1 LRADTFAKACIA
13 AVTLAVPIILA
24 QGLRYEP
31 PQIEG
36 YEYPFPSNYGSPLSG
51 SSPAIL
57 KNNGKM
63 LKDTAAIDFEGRRL
77 TFLRLD
83 SLGNSVW
90 TYHYGELNDYITDN
104 KNHSFYENWY
114 NELSTRERNDLGMP
128 APPKLQWELAV
139 HYPPWA
145 QRLLGKDPPAIG
157 FHGRLQL
164 TAAFDYVSTKIGE
177 EDPIVDIIPF
187 ELDPQYELT
196 VKGSVGRLIT
206 INISH
211 SKQDGFE
218 LSEDPL
224 KNIKVEYKESEP
236 GELEDEIIQEIV
248 AGYTGFDMPGTS
260 LSGYSDK
267 HDGLFGIKVRA
278 KVGPLMLTGIASHAQ
293 GEAITREFGG
303 KNDPNS
309 VSAIRENEFS
319 KNTYFFLDNVYKQ
332 YYNEVNNIRRPNRN
346 ATRPPPVTR
355 FQAFVSVRCEET
367 TQSTTRRYKAIVDGS
382 EVCFKMLTENQD
394 YTYDAAMGWVRFSSN
409 ASDDEIIAI
418 AMETA
423 DGGRKGE
430 IVPLSTPNDASINIW
445 TLKPRGMEQA
455 TALGNDST
463 AMRFGLMWRNVYYLP
478 EIEDGK
484 LEFFFLDPAK
494 GDTIRH
500 TSDSRLLSEVMGL
513 TDAQGRA
520 RLEMVDIFNIERQE
534 LIIPPYD
541 AELRGNE
548 PFRNP
553 LFGKY
558 SVDSMG
564 VGDTSIYTVGTK
576 HSWAINRFV
585 PNFGILTNGTV
596 RRTSYDLGWNVLPGT
611 VTIKTKSG
619 TLLIEDEDYYLDYQM
634 GLLELISTR
643 ARAAESILATYQRE
657 SDFVLERKVFA
668 GLRGEVK
675 LPFISDNSFAA
686 AGILYQNAATSAGDI
701 PQLGNEPFS
710 KLHLSFNTSLDFEPE
725 WMTDLVNKIP
735 RIKTEEESAA
745 KIDFEIVHS
754 RMNQNTAKEKSAYL
768 DDFERTKDGYSM
780 SLRHQN
786 WYPSHYPFTYSFSGN
801 YDATLKS
808 INDSLLRR
816 PPVWDFYWFTP
827 NAYDDKNLI
836 NRNSVWTRDPHNA
849 HYTSS
854 DSYVDVLRLHA
865 TPAHPD
871 RTLQTRFRNSYAA
884 ITSSFGRSGLNM
896 ENHRYIEL
904 IVNPKSVQG
913 VPGAKKGKL
922 MIQIGTFSH
931 DQVRDG
937 GPPNGEFDLE
947 DPTYQNKPE
956 LLSIYDKGLNRLD
969 VADKFYLI
977 PDSAGT
983 GWDTISR
990 TKNPGWL
997 VSPRSVDNPNG
1008 DLFRR
1013 YDRDNTGNFRW
1024 ANGTRSNSI
1033 YDTENIDFDGI
1044 PRTRF
1049 EEKYVSYIIDL
1060 DSGSSNYIDKDAR
1073 LQEGWRFYRIPLL
1086 DSLLGGSVQRG
1097 GGDIDWAKVRGVRLV
1112 WYDFD
1117 QSVIASENELYI
1129 AGLELTGSTW
1139 EPSPGSEGKIEPTMI
1154 SNEDNMEYYNSV
1166 YNGIL
1171 KPKSGEST
1179 PREGALRLVLSEAG
1193 PRDTVLVRKNMSY
1206 YPQNISGYD
1215 SLSIMVNSR
1224 IALDGKSVPDDADF
1238 IFRFG
1243 SDDTTYYEY
1252 RAPLGPASSASNTG
1266 TWKRFAFSL
1275 QELSDLK
1282 RNADLSDTITI
1293 NASGGRLRV
1302 AAPAGK
1308 RPNFTAVTFLAVG
1321 VASGGSPIS
1330 GGEIWVNELIATSPR
1345 SMTGMAARI
1354 DLSTQWADFLS
1365 LGAGASYMDGS
1376 FRTMT
1381 ENLLGTD
1388 DRSELSAN
1396 LSGKMRV
1403 DKFMPEE
1410 WGVSIPVGGSVSGTL
1425 SRPTVKPQSDIML
1438 LKDNGKPDGLFDMT
1452 GDALDLMLGRG
1463 GGSDTTRAEQFQTFT
1478 ATRNAYTSFEKTGES
1493 ENPFVGFTLDRIKT
1507 DISYNQTTSYTGK
1520 GSHEDPDSADYFRSD
1535 TVTTYASNLYYD
1547 LSPRNPPEWTTL
1559 SPFSDVEWMPGIYQK
1574 YQFNL
1579 LPSSIEFDLFEAALR
1594 TEKRDDAKLNVRN
1607 FTTRTFD
1614 LRHGMR
1620 ADYAPVD
1627 PLLNFGY
1634 GIRWDR
1640 DLSDQEMTR
1649 DWDIMVDST
1658 FPKIFGLNNSYGQKW
1673 NEYGILYG
1681 ERGRTQ
1687 SASMRLTPQFVSWMT
1702 HSADYTADY
1711 QGQFVRRDT
1720 SATQYINAIVNTSLR
1735 FRNSLL
1741 IMELFKKL
1749 SKGSKDGFF
1758 GVLNSG
1764 VTKIGMRSVSFEYD
1778 VNTSLKNNYLSS
1790 TFLIDT
1796 AGLNNYEYFKYQ
1808 LGLRR
1813 DGLSDYFWGRL
1824 GHDGLGYMLY
1834 RPPLVD
1840 DFELYRYDQS
1850 MGSWNARFSTA
1861 FTIPVPVKINFSTVS
1876 VGWGREFYAQPDTLY
1891 IDTTIVLPDA
1901 RASANTDAL
1910 EKLPFIKTHMS
1921 KLGLN
1926 SSFGFKRSR
1935 KETWD
1940 RTDTSTAID
1949 FQPLFGLEGKFKNW
1963 PTLTANYR
1971 YGISNTYIVSGG
1983 KEEGR
1988 SVGTLSTERNRRN
2001 SHTLTTAYEFSGAG
2015 SLQEIK
2021 IRKWVIPVSGKTTVG
2036 MAVNWET
2043 SVRVY
2048 TIMGEE
2054 PVETETED
2062 SEFNYSPYVEYKFT
2076 DNISGQA
2083 RYLGSHRNSSGART
2097 MQQRFALT
2105 VEVVF

>member
-1 LRADTFAKACIA
+1 LRADIFAKACIA
-13 AVTLAVPIILA
+13 AVIFAVPTVIA
-24 QGLRYEP
+24 QGLQYEP

-36 YEYPFPSNYGSPLSG
+36 YEYPFPLSYGSPLSDSRG
-51 SSPAIL
+51 AVL
-57 KNNGKM
+57 KNNSKM
-63 LKDTAAIDFEGRRL
+63 LTDTSVIDFEGRRL
-77 TFLRLD
+77 TFLRVD
-83 SLGNSVW
+83 SAGNSVW
-90 TYHYGELNDYITDN
+90 TYHYGELNDYITDSR
-104 KNHSFYENWY
+104 NHSFYENWY
-114 NELSTRERNDLGMP
+114 NGLSAKERNDLGMP

-145 QRLLGKDPPAIG
+145 QRLLGKDPPRLK
-157 FHGRLQL
+157 FEGRLQL
-164 TAAFDYVSTKIGE
+164 TVAFDYVSTRIGE
-177 EDPIVDIIPF
+177 EEPVVDIVPF
-187 ELDPQYELT
+187 ELDPQYELA
-196 VKGSVGRLIT
+196 VRGSVGRLVS

-211 SKQDGFE
+211 SKKDGFD
-218 LSEDPL
+218 LGEDPL

-260 LSGYSDK
+260 LSGYSDR

-293 GEAITREFGG
+293 GEAMTREFGG
-303 KNDPNS
+303 RNDPNS
-309 VSAIRENEFS
+309 VSAIREHEFA
-319 KNTYFFLDNVYKQ
+319 KNRYFFLDNVYKE
-332 YYNEVNNIRRPNRN
+332 YYNEVNNIRRPNRT
-346 ATRPPPVTR
+346 AARPPAVR
-355 FQAFVSVRCEET
+355 NFQAFISVTGEAT
-367 TQSTTRRYKAIVDGS
+367 AQTTTRRYKATVDGKA
-382 EVCFKMLTENQD
+382 VYFKMLTENKD
-394 YTYDAAMGWVRFSSN
+394 YIYDAAMGWVRFSN
-409 ASDDEIIAI
+409 QASDDEIIAI
-418 AMETA
+418 AMETS
-423 DGGRKGE
+423 DGGKKGE
-430 IVPLSTPNDASINIW
+430 IVPLNTQNEAEINVW
-445 TLKPRGMEQA
+445 TLKPLAMEQA
-455 TALGNDST
+455 TAFGDDST
-463 AMRFGLMWRNVYYLP
+463 AMRFGLMWRNVYDFP
-478 EIEDGK
+478 EVEDGK

-500 TSDSRLLSEVMGL
+500 TADSRLFSEVMGL

-520 RLEMVDIFNIERQE
+520 RLEMVDIFNVERQE
-534 LIIPPYD
+534 LVIPPYD
-541 AELRGNE
+541 AGLHGNE

-558 SVDSMG
+558 SVDSMA
-564 VGDTSIYTVGTK
+564 VGDTTIYTVGTR
-576 HSWAINRFV
+576 HTWATNRFV
-585 PNFGILTNGTV
+585 PKFSILTNGAV

-619 TLLIEDEDYYLDYQM
+619 TLLVEDEDYSLDYQM

-686 AGILYQNAATSAGDI
+686 AGILYQNAATSAGDNI
-701 PQLGNEPFS
+701 PTLGNEPFS
-710 KLHLSFNTSLDFEPE
+710 KLHLSFNASLDFQPE

-735 RIKTEEESAA
+735 LVKTEEESAA
-745 KIDFEIVHS
+745 KLDIEVVHS
-754 RMNQNTAKEKSAYL
+754 RMNQNTAKENGAYL
-768 DDFERTKDGYSM
+768 ENFDQTKDGYSM
-780 SLRHQN
+780 SLRHQS
-786 WYPSHYPFTYSFSGN
+786 WYPSHFPFEYTYSSD
-801 YDATLKS
+801 YEATLKNIS
-808 INDSLLRR
+808 DSLLKR

-827 NAYDDKNLI
+827 NAYDDRNLI
-836 NRNSVWTRDPHNA
+836 NRYSVWTRDPHNA
-849 HYTSS
+849 HYSGA
-854 DSYVDVLRLHA
+854 DSYIDVLRLHA

-871 RTLQTRFRNSYAA
+871 RTIQGRFVNSYAA

-904 IVNPKSVQG
+904 IVNPKAVQG
-913 VPGAKKGKL
+913 IPGTKKGKL

-956 LLSIYDKGLNRLD
+956 LLSMYDKGLNRLD
-969 VADKFYLI
+969 VADKYYMI
-977 PDSAGT
+977 PNADAT
-983 GWDTISR
+983 GWETLYRNS
-990 TKNPGWL
+990 PLL
-997 VSPRSVDNPNG
+997 VSPRGPDNPNG

-1024 ANGTRSNSI
+1024 ANGTRNNSI

-1060 DSGSSNYIDKDAR
+1060 DSGSSGYIDKDAR

-1086 DSLLGGSVQRG
+1086 DSLVGGSVQRAG
-1097 GGDIDWAKVRGVRLV
+1097 GAPDWSKVRGVRLV

-1117 QSVIASENELYI
+1117 QSAIASENELYI
-1129 AGLELTGSTW
+1129 AGLELAGSTW
-1139 EPSPGSEGKIEPTMI
+1139 EPAPGSEGKVEPAMI

-1166 YNGIL
+1166 YNGIV

-1179 PREGALRLVLSEAG
+1179 PRDGALRLVFSEAG

-1215 SLSIMVNSR
+1215 SLSIMANNR
-1224 IALDGKSVPDDADF
+1224 IAPDGKSVPGDAEF
-1238 IFRFG
+1238 ILRFG

-1266 TWKRFAFSL
+1266 TWTRFVFSL
-1275 QELSDLK
+1275 QALSDLK
-1282 RNADLSDTITI
+1282 LAADHSDTGTI
-1293 NASGGRLRV
+1293 DAAGGRLRV
-1302 AAPAGK
+1302 VAPSGK
-1308 RPNFTAVTFLAVG
+1308 RPNFTAITFLAVG
-1321 VASGGSPIS
+1321 VAAVGSAIP
-1330 GGEIWVNELIATSPR
+1330 GGEIWVNELIATGPR
-1345 SMTGMAARI
+1345 AMTGMAARI
-1354 DLSTQWADFLS
+1354 ELSTQWADFLS
-1365 LGAGASYMDGS
+1365 LGAGVSYTDGS

-1381 ENLLGTD
+1381 ENLIGTD

-1396 LSGKMRV
+1396 VSGRMRV

-1410 WGVSIPVGGSVSGTL
+1410 WGVSIPVGGSMSGTL

-1438 LKDNGKPDGLFDMT
+1438 LKDNGKPDGFFDMA
-1452 GDALDLMLGRG
+1452 GDAFNMMLGRDG
-1463 GGSDTTRAEQFQTFT
+1463 GGDTTRAEQFQTFT
-1478 ATRNAYTSFEKTGES
+1478 ATRNAYTSFEKTSES

-1520 GSHEDPDSADYFRSD
+1520 GSNENPDSADYFRSD

-1547 LSPRNPPEWTTL
+1547 LSPRNSPEWTEL
-1559 SPFSDVEWMPGIYQK
+1559 SPFSDVEWMPGIYK
-1574 YQFNL
+1574 SYKFNL

-1594 TEKRDDAKLNVRN
+1594 TEKRDDAKLNVHD
-1607 FTTRTFD
+1607 FKTHTFD

-1620 ADYAPVD
+1620 ADYTPVD
-1627 PLLNFGY
+1627 PLLSFSY
-1634 GIRWDR
+1634 GMRWDR
-1640 DLSDQEMTR
+1640 DLSEQELTNE
-1649 DWDIMVDST
+1649 WDIMVDST
-1658 FPKIFGLNNSYGQKW
+1658 FPKIFKLNDTYGQKW

-1702 HSADYTADY
+1702 HGAEYSADY
-1711 QGQFVRRDT
+1711 QGQLVRRDT
-1720 SATQYINAIVNTSLR
+1720 SVTQYINAIVNTSLR
-1735 FRNSLL
+1735 LRTSLML
-1741 IMELFKKL
+1741 TDLFKGL
-1749 SKGSKDGFF
+1749 SKGAKEGFF
-1758 GVLNSG
+1758 AMMNNG
-1764 VTKIGMRSVSFEYD
+1764 VTKIGMRSLNFEYD
-1778 VNTSLKNNYLSS
+1778 ANTSLKNNYLSS

-1796 AGLNNYEYFKYQ
+1796 AGLSSYEYFKYQ

-1824 GHDGLGYMLY
+1824 GYDGLGYMQY
-1834 RPPLVD
+1834 RPGLTD

-1850 MGSWNARFSTA
+1850 MGSWNTRFSTS
-1861 FTIPVPVKINFSTVS
+1861 FTIPAPFKITFSTVS
-1876 VGWGREFYAQPDTLY
+1876 LGWGREFYAQPDTLY
-1891 IDTTIVLPDA
+1891 IDTTVVLPDF
-1901 RASANTDAL
+1901 RTSANTDAL
-1910 EKLPFIKTHMS
+1910 EKLPFIKAHMS
-1921 KLGLN
+1921 KLGLA

-1935 KETWD
+1935 KEAWD
-1940 RTDTSTAID
+1940 RTDTTTVID

-1971 YGISNTYIVSGG
+1971 FGTNSTYIVNGG
-1983 KEEGR
+1983 KGESAG
-1988 SVGTLSTERNRRN
+1988 VLSTEESRRN
-2001 SHTLTTAYEFSGAG
+2001 SHTLTAAYEFTGAG

-2021 IRKWVIPVSGKTTVG
+2021 LRKWVIPVSGKTTVG
-2036 MAVNWET
+2036 LAVNWET

-2048 TIMGEE
+2048 TIMGDE

-2076 DNISGQA
+2076 NNISGQA

-2105 VEVVF
+2105 AEVVF

>member
-1 LRADTFAKACIA
+1 MRTDIFAKACIA
-13 AVTLAVPIILA
+13 AAALAAQFAPA

-36 YEYPFPSNYGSPLSG
+36 YEYPFPSSYGSPLSV
-51 SSPAIL
+51 SNPAIL
-57 KNNGKM
+57 KKSGK
-63 LKDTAAIDFEGRRL
+63 LFSDTAAIDFEGRRL
-77 TFLRLD
+77 TFLRVD
-83 SLGNSVW
+83 SLGRSIW
-90 TYHYGELNDYITDN
+90 TYHYGELSDYITDSR
-104 KNHSFYENWY
+104 NHSFYENWY
-114 NELSTRERNDLGMP
+114 NGLSARERNDLGMP

-145 QRLLGKDPPAIG
+145 QRLLGNDPPRLRIE
-157 FHGRLQL
+157 GRLQL
-164 TAAFDYVSTKIGE
+164 TAAFDYVSTRIGE
-177 EDPIVDIIPF
+177 EEPIVDIVPF
-187 ELDPQYELT
+187 EFDPQYEFSIH
-196 VKGSVGRLIT
+196 GSVGRLISV
-206 INISH
+206 NIKH

-218 LSEDPL
+218 LGEDPL
-224 KNIKVEYKESEP
+224 KNFKVEYKESEP

-267 HDGLFGIKVRA
+267 HEGLFGIKVRA

-293 GEAITREFGG
+293 GEAMTREFGG

-309 VSAIRENEFS
+309 ASSIREDEFA
-319 KNTYFFLDNVYKQ
+319 KNTYFFLDNRYKA
-332 YYNEVNNIRRPNRN
+332 YYNELNNIRNPNRN
-346 ATRPPPVTR
+346 PANRPPAVTR

-367 TQSTTRRYKAIVDGS
+367 TQSTTRRYKAMVDGS

-394 YTYDAAMGWVRFSSN
+394 YIYDADRGWVRFEYHT
-409 ASDDEIIAI
+409 SDDDIIAI
-418 AMETA
+418 AMETR
-423 DGGRKGE
+423 DGSLNRGS
-430 IVPLSTPNDASINIW
+430 IVPLSTPNDERVSLW

-455 TALGNDST
+455 TAFGNDSL

-484 LEFFFLDPAK
+484 LDLFFLDPAK

-500 TSDSRLLSEVMGL
+500 TGNSRLFSEVMGL

-520 RLEMVDIFNIERQE
+520 RLEMVDIFNIDRQE

-541 AELRGNE
+541 AGLNGNE
-548 PFRNP
+548 PLRNP
-553 LFGKY
+553 LLGKY

-564 VGDTSIYTVGTK
+564 VKDTSIYTVGSRHT
-576 HSWAINRFV
+576 WMINRYV
-585 PNFGILTNGTV
+585 SQFGILTNGSV
-596 RRTSYDLGWNVLPGT
+596 RRTSYDLGWNILPGT

-619 TLLIEDEDYYLDYQM
+619 TLLVEDEDYYLDYQM
-634 GLLELISTR
+634 GSLELISTR

-686 AGILYQNAATSAGDI
+686 VGILYQNAATSAGDI

-725 WMTDLVNKIP
+725 WMTSLVNKIP
-735 RIKTEEESAA
+735 LVKTEEESAA
-745 KIDFEIVHS
+745 KVGFEIVHS
-754 RMNQNTAKEKSAYL
+754 RMNQNTSKEKAAYL
-768 DDFERTKDGYSM
+768 DDFERTKDGYSL
-780 SLRHQN
+780 SLRHQS
-786 WYPSHYPFTYSFSGN
+786 WYPSHFPFDISYDGGGN
-801 YDATLKS
+801 DYDAA
-808 INDSLLRR
+808 LRR
-816 PPVWDFYWFTP
+816 IDEMMRREHTPAWDFYWFTP
-827 NAYDDKNLI
+827 NAYDDRNMI
-836 NRNSVWTRDPHNA
+836 NRYSVWTRDPHNA
-849 HYTSS
+849 SYSGS
-854 DSYVDVLRLHA
+854 DTYIDVLRLHA

-871 RTLQTRFRNSYAA
+871 RALQGRFKNPYAA

-904 IVNPKSVQG
+904 VVNPAA
-913 VPGAKKGKL
+913 VPGASARKGKL
-922 MIQIGTFSH
+922 MVQIGTFSH
-931 DQVRDG
+931 DQIRDG
-937 GPPNGEFDLE
+937 GPPNGRFDLE

-956 LLSIYDKGLNRLD
+956 LLSTYDKGLNGLD
-969 VADKFYLI
+969 VANKFYLI
-977 PDSAGT
+977 PNEAGD
-983 GWDTISR
+983 GWDTLWR
-990 TKNPGWL
+990 NDPRL
-997 VSPRSVDNPNG
+997 VSPRGPDNPNG

-1024 ANGTRSNSI
+1024 ANGTRGNSI

-1044 PRTRF
+1044 PRVQIQ
-1049 EEKYVSYIIDL
+1049 EKYVSYTIDL
-1060 DSGSSNYIDKDAR
+1060 DNASEAYIDKNAR
-1073 LQEGWRFYRIPLL
+1073 LQNGWRFYRIPLL
-1086 DSLLGGSVQRG
+1086 DPLIDASVKRG
-1097 GGDIDWAKVRGVRLV
+1097 TVGELDWAKVRGVRLV

-1117 QSVIASENELYI
+1117 PSAVTSENQLYI
-1129 AGLELTGSTW
+1129 AGLEMVGSTW
-1139 EPSPGSEGKIEPTMI
+1139 EPSPGSQKKVEPTMI
-1154 SNEDNMEYYNSV
+1154 SNEDNEVYYNSV
-1166 YNGIL
+1166 YNGIV
-1171 KPKSGEST
+1171 KPKSGEAT
-1179 PREGALRLVLSEAG
+1179 PREGALRLVFSNVG
-1193 PRDTVLVRKNMSY
+1193 QRDTAIVRKSMKY

-1215 SLSIMVNSR
+1215 SLSIMVNNVNMVNGEEFV
-1224 IALDGKSVPDDADF
+1224 L
-1238 IFRFG
+1238 RFG
-1243 SDDTTYYEY
+1243 SDDSTYYEY
-1252 RAPLGPASSASNTG
+1252 RAPLRAPGARGSTG
-1266 TWKRFAFSL
+1266 SWERFVFSL
-1275 QELSDLK
+1275 QKFSDLK
-1282 RNADLSDTITI
+1282 LDADFSDTAAID
-1293 NASGGRLRV
+1293 AVGGRLRV
-1302 AAPAGK
+1302 AAPPGK

-1321 VASGGSPIS
+1321 VATGARSGTS
-1330 GGEIWVNELIATSPR
+1330 GGELWVNELMATGPR
-1345 SMTGMAARI
+1345 ALTGVAARI

-1365 LGAGASYMDGS
+1365 LGAGASYTDGS

-1396 LSGKMRV
+1396 VSGKVRA

-1410 WGVSIPVGGSVSGTL
+1410 WGVSIPVGGSLSGAL

-1438 LKDNGKPDGLFDMT
+1438 LKDDGKPDGLFDMA
-1452 GDALDLMLGRG
+1452 GDALDMMLGRG
-1463 GGSDTTRAEQFQTFT
+1463 GGGDTTRAEHFQTFT
-1478 ATRNAYTSFEKTGES
+1478 STRNAYTSFEKTSES
-1493 ENPFVGFTLDRIKT
+1493 ENPFIGFTLDRIKT
-1507 DISYNQTTSYTGK
+1507 DVSYNRTTGYTAK
-1520 GSHEDPDSADYFRSD
+1520 GPHEDPDSADYFRSD

-1547 LSPRNPPEWTTL
+1547 LSPRNPPEWTSA

-1574 YQFNL
+1574 YKLNL
-1579 LPSSIEFDLFEAALR
+1579 LPSSIEFDLFEATHR
-1594 TEKRDDAKLNVRN
+1594 TEVRNDAKLNVHDFR
-1607 FTTRTFD
+1607 TRTFD
-1614 LRHGMR
+1614 MRHGMR
-1620 ADYAPVD
+1620 VDYTPVD

-1640 DLSDQEMTR
+1640 DLSDREMTR

-1658 FPKIFGLNNSYGQKW
+1658 FPKIFGLNRSYGQKW
-1673 NEYGILYG
+1673 DEYGVLYG

-1687 SASMRLTPQFVSWMT
+1687 SAAMRLTPQFVNWMT
-1702 HSADYTADY
+1702 HSAEYTADY

-1720 SATQYINAIVNTSLR
+1720 SGTQYINAIVNTSLR
-1735 FRNSLL
+1735 LRSSLL
-1741 IMELFKKL
+1741 LVDLFKEL

-1758 GVLNSG
+1758 GVMGEG
-1764 VTKIGMRSVSFEYD
+1764 VTAIGMRSVGFEYD

-1796 AGLNNYEYFKYQ
+1796 AGLSGYEYFKYQ

-1834 RPPLVD
+1834 RRRLVEE
-1840 DFELYRYDQS
+1840 DFELWRYDQS
-1850 MGSWNARFSTA
+1850 MGSWGARFSTA
-1861 FTIPVPVKINFSTVS
+1861 FTIPAPIKINFSTVS

-1891 IDTTIVLPDA
+1891 IDTTVVLPDI
-1901 RASANTDAL
+1901 RTSANTDAL
-1910 EKLPFIKTHMS
+1910 EKIPFIQAHMS

-1926 SSFGFKRSR
+1926 TSFGFKRSR

-1940 RTDTSTAID
+1940 RTDTTTAVD
-1949 FQPLFGLEGKFKNW
+1949 LQPLVGLEGKFRNW

-1971 YGISNTYIVSGG
+1971 FGMSNTYIVSGG
-1983 KEEGR
+1983 KENGE
-1988 SVGTLSTERNRRN
+1988 SVGVLSTEENRRN
-2001 SHTLTTAYEFSGAG
+2001 SHTLTAAYEFSGAG

-2021 IRKWVIPVSGKTTVG
+2021 LRKWVIPVSGKTTVG
-2036 MAVNWET
+2036 FAVNWET
-2043 SVRVY
+2043 TVRVY
-2048 TIMGEE
+2048 TITDEE
-2054 PVETETED
+2054 PKEAED
-2062 SEFNYSPYVEYKFT
+2062 SEFNYSPYIEYKFT